1 MTPFNAA
8 VSGRCIR
15 GWNAHIKVLAQTP
28 TEERLSNIDVNARAQ
43 PEEQVTQWITLAL
56 TYLLTAMD

>member
-1 MTPFNAA
+1 MQRCQGA
-8 VSGRCIR
+8 VSGMERTHQ
-15 GWNAHIKVLAQTP
+15 GAAQTP

-43 PEEQVTQWITLAL
+43 PEEQVTQWIRLAL